1 MWNETSIHNY
11 ILRRVRKTDEI
22 ENDTIVVCSGNVI
35 SVRYN
40 KTSIELSYMIDNE
53 YRTKCFDLL
62 DTNLITVGRMMDC
75 DIMLTGSNCSR
86 YQFTLR
92 FEGEKWYIR
101 EGRLDKMPKKGVWLL
116 QQGIS
121 RLVQTDAIYWL
132 SGNTLEARSIEH
144 PIS

>member
-101 EGRLDKMPKKGVWLL
+101 EG
-116 QQGIS
+116 
-121 RLVQTDAIYWL
+121 
-132 SGNTLEARSIEH
+132 
-144 PIS
+144 